1 MDRSARSL
9 ALNDQR
15 LIVYGTCPGFP
26 LRRARVVRTPGT
38 DFIFSVSR
46 RASVRAGRK
55 LTRPRGLSLRDSL
68 DAGILGRANARNR
81 NGRVYPKPLL
91 QREAAAFYERHV
103 RNRRAL
109 GELDHPAPTS
119 PTFRCLNDANVSHQV
134 LDYFWKGDDL
144 MGYVEV
150 LPTQAGGML
159 RDLYIAGYQLGMSS
173 RGWATLKEEDGY
185 IRIQE
190 DFELITFDFVSD
202 PSTEGAYLRPLQRRY
217 ESLRPPIDI
226 HETYDEFMR
235 HTVAGQ
241 AHLKKLA
248 SGEARRTTPAPA
260 LAPAP
265 APSAVGDDENE
276 KEKDDGSGALVSR
289 AASVSG
295 PSGASSSSFAHP
307 PPATLVACEGSKT
320 LRDAARFG
328 SGAGVGSAARPA
340 SVAGAREKKT
350 TAPEPGTPPRAEPPR
365 ARVEQSRTPSRKVV
379 SSSSRQRGL
388 NDAERRDGTTW
399 FGSPRRNKVAPRP
412 ATPVLSL
419 RESWNRL
426 ALRDGLR
433 DAAA

>member
-38 DFIFSVSR
+38 DFVFSVSR

-55 LTRPRGLSLRDSL
+55 LTLPRGLSLRDSL

-134 LDYFWKGDDL
+134 LDYFWKGNDL

-159 RDLYIAGYQLGMSS
+159 RDLYIAGFQLGMSS

-185 IRIQE
+185 IVIQE

-202 PSTEGAYLRPLQRRY
+202 PSTEGAYLRPVQRRY

-248 SGEARRTTPAPA
+248 SGEARRT
-260 LAPAP
+260 AP
-265 APSAVGDDENE
+265 APSAVGDDKN
-276 KEKDDGSGALVSR
+276 EKDDGSVALASR
-289 AASVSG
+289 AASISG
-295 PSGASSSSFAHP
+295 PSGASAASFAHP
-307 PPATLVACEGSKT
+307 PPATLVACEGSRT
-320 LRDAARFG
+320 LRDAARSG

-340 SVAGAREKKT
+340 SVAGA
-350 TAPEPGTPPRAEPPR
+350 PNLR
-365 ARVEQSRTPSRKVV
+365 ARA
-379 SSSSRQRGL
+379 SSRVGPL
-388 NDAERRDGTTW
+388 PAK
-399 FGSPRRNKVAPRP
+399 FSLPRREV
-412 ATPVLSL
+412 
-419 RESWNRL
+419 
-426 ALRDGLR
+426 
-433 DAAA
+433 

>member
-38 DFIFSVSR
+38 DFVFSVSR

-55 LTRPRGLSLRDSL
+55 LTLPRGPSLRDSL

-134 LDYFWKGDDL
+134 LDYFWKGNDL

-159 RDLYIAGYQLGMSS
+159 RDLYIAGFQLGMSS

-185 IRIQE
+185 IVIQE

-202 PSTEGAYLRPLQRRY
+202 PSTEGAYLRPVQRRY

-260 LAPAP
+260 PAR
-265 APSAVGDDENE
+265 SAVGDDKNE
-276 KEKDDGSGALVSR
+276 KNDGSVALASR
-289 AASVSG
+289 AASISG
-295 PSGASSSSFAHP
+295 PSGASAASFAHP
-307 PPATLVACEGSKT
+307 PPAMLVACEGSRT
-320 LRDAARFG
+320 LRDAARSG

-340 SVAGAREKKT
+340 SMAGAREKN
-350 TAPEPGTPPRAEPPR
+350 TAPGTPPRAEPAR
-365 ARVEQSRTPSRKVV
+365 ARVEQSRTPSRKVL
-379 SSSSRQRGL
+379 SSSQRGL
-388 NDAERRDGTTW
+388 NDTERRDGTTW